1 MESADPPG
9 KKHSG
14 IIGSPRE
21 KTQRIRIFRP
31 HNSALAS
38 DSSQEL
44 AVNQKILPLRRNVLE
59 KEVEGAA
66 GPDDIQVTYIIVQ
79 PASALRKTLTNPQG
93 KKKKIFWLTLQSPG
107 LF

>member
-1 MESADPPG
+1 MESADTPREKNTAESLDLPG
-9 KKHSG
+9 KK
-14 IIGSPRE
+14 
-21 KTQRIRIFRP
+21 QRIRILRP
-31 HNSALAS
+31 HNS

-79 PASALRKTLTNPQG
+79 PASALRKTL
-93 KKKKIFWLTLQSPG
+93 
-107 LF
+107 